1 MKMNMSSQITGPIKG
16 ANVIGE
22 ITGRA
27 DPDRYLVLGA
37 HLDSWDEGTGA
48 IDDGAGVELHAEFE
62 QLLHVPSHAKRYVRQ
77 DYSGGHALPDRSL
90 RNRVLPG
97 CRNGC
102 EFQEVSVLPACRYR
116 AKADMN

>member
-37 HLDSWDEGTGA
+37 HLDSWDEGNGA
-48 IDDGAGVELHAEFE
+48 IDDGAGAELHAEFE
-62 QLLHVPSHAKRYVRQ
+62 QLLHVPPHAERHVRQ
-77 DYSGGHALPDRSL
+77 DYPGGHALPDRSL

-97 CRNGC
+97 CRNGRG
-102 EFQEVSVLPACRYR
+102 FQDVSVLPAATGRKR
-116 AKADMN
+116 T

>member
-1 MKMNMSSQITGPIKG
+1 MKMNMSSQITGRVKG

-48 IDDGAGVELHAEFE
+48 IDDGAGVASMMAVAALIGQLEQRPKRSIRVLLFATEEIAWLAPQHITLHA
-62 QLLHVPSHAKRYVRQ
+62 RT
-77 DYSGGHALPDRSL
+77 
-90 RNRVLPG
+90 N
-97 CRNGC
+97 
-102 EFQEVSVLPACRYR
+102 
-116 AKADMN
+116 